1 MWIHW
6 KVINAEN
13 EKLGSSALMSQA
25 MPEGHLASPDMVN
38 MKFSA
43 AVGYLYSV

>member
-1 MWIHW
+1 MNSV

-13 EKLGSSALMSQA
+13 EKLSSSTLVSKMMTA
-25 MPEGHLASPDMVN
+25 GHLASHDKIN

-43 AVGYLYSV
+43 AAVYH